1 MAIWS
6 LERGVTELIKREFA
20 IYAVFLLVAAFF
32 GCEKKAVETILPVEI
47 TEKTECALDGMLLS
61 EYSGPKAQI
70 HYRGNKGPDFFCE
83 TEELFKVYLE
93 PGIKAEVAA
102 IYVQDA
108 AAIDWAKPFDS
119 WIDAKTAFFVAGS
132 RREGAMGPTY
142 APFNSREAAASFIK
156 KYGGELMTFAQLAD
170 KVEKELGK

>member
-1 MAIWS
+1 MRS
-6 LERGVTELIKREFA
+6 LEKGVIDMLKRNFA
-20 IYAVFLLVAAFF
+20 PYAVFLVVAASF
-32 GCEKKAVETILPVEI
+32 GCGKKAVERIQPVEI

-83 TEELFKVYLE
+83 TEELFKVYLQ
-93 PGIKAEVAA
+93 PGIKAEVTA
-102 IYVQDA
+102 IYVQDT

-119 WIDAKTAFFVAGS
+119 WIDGKTAFFVVGS
-132 RREGAMGPTY
+132 RREGAMGQTY

-156 KYGGELMTFAQLAD
+156 EYGGELMTFAQLAE
-170 KVEKELGK
+170 KVEKDLGK